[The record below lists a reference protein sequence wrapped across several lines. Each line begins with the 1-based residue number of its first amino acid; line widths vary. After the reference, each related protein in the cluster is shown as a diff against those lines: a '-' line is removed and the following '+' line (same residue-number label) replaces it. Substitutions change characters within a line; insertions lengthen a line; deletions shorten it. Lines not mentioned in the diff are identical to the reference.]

1 MKLKFQV
8 AWHKSFILVVLIVSL
23 NYDMFVGE
31 LLVGLAIDLV
41 GCEACDETQS
51 AVRLLTLHSVMS
63 YLQIYE
69 SLVNGCSTGCL

>member
-23 NYDMFVGE
+23 DYDMFVGE

-41 GCEACDETQS
+41 GCEACDEMQS

-63 YLQIYE
+63 YLSIY
-69 SLVNGCSTGCL
+69 L

>member
-23 NYDMFVGE
+23 DYDMFVGE

-41 GCEACDETQS
+41 GCEACNETQS

-63 YLQIYE
+63 YLPIYE
-69 SLVNGCSTGCL
+69 SLVNGCFAGCL

>member
-23 NYDMFVGE
+23 DYDMFVGE

-41 GCEACDETQS
+41 GCEACDET
-51 AVRLLTLHSVMS
+51 
-63 YLQIYE
+63 
-69 SLVNGCSTGCL
+69 